1 LAIPSVLIGWLTIE
15 PVLFGGWL
23 DDSITVLERNDVVA
37 ELGHHFHGATALGL
51 HAVQTLPFWL
61 MMAGFVLATLVYMF
75 RPQVADALS
84 QRLAF
89 LYRLL
94 QNKYYFDE
102 FYQKVFAQGGVS
114 FGRGLWKRADAGLI
128 DGFLVNGSARAVNW
142 VAARVRRWQTGY
154 LYDYAFAMIIGLIAI
169 LAAWVVLY

>member
-1 LAIPSVLIGWLTIE
+1 
-15 PVLFGGWL
+15 
-23 DDSITVLERNDVVA
+23 
-37 ELGHHFHGATALGL
+37 
-51 HAVQTLPFWL
+51 LP
-61 MMAGFVLATLVYMF
+61 
-75 RPQVADALS
+75 
-84 QRLAF
+84 F

-94 QNKYYFDE
+94 DHKYYFDE
-102 FYQKVFAQGGVS
+102 FYQKTFAQGGLRV
-114 FGRGLWKRADAGLI
+114 GQGLWKRADAGFI

>member
-1 LAIPSVLIGWLTIE
+1 VL
-15 PVLFGGWL
+15 
-23 DDSITVLERNDVVA
+23 A
-37 ELGHHFHGATALGL
+37 ELSQHFHGATALGL
-51 HAVQTLPFWL
+51 HAVLTIPFWL
-61 MMAGFVLATLVYMF
+61 MVAGFAIATFVYLF
-75 RPQVADALS
+75 RPRVAELFS
-84 QRLAF
+84 QRLPF

-94 QNKYYFDE
+94 DHKYYFDE
-102 FYQKVFAQGGVS
+102 FYQKIFAQGGLRV
-114 FGRGLWKRADAGLI
+114 GQGLWKRADAGFI